1 MYFVNKEKLV
11 EKAYKPF
18 QRPSFEFSKADFVIS
33 LKPDVIAPD
42 AASPPVKDCTF
53 QK

>member
-11 EKAYKPF
+11 QKAYKPF

-33 LKPDVIAPD
+33 LNPDVIAPD
-42 AASPPVKDCTF
+42 AASPPVNVIF
-53 QK
+53 